1 VVENGRTI
9 SIEYTLKLDDGST
22 ADTNVGEDPLT
33 FVQGD
38 GEILEALEAALAGL
52 EVDDEKEVRIAAD
65 QGYGPVD
72 PDAFDRVELDAIPAD
87 ARQVGAMLV
96 AEDEDGNQQSVRV
109 HEVGA
114 EESVLDLNHPLAG
127 HAQNFANIQEI
138 QSIESEIKEAYKEI

>member
-114 EESVLDLNHPLAG
+114 EEIVLDLNHPLAG
-127 HAQNFANIQEI
+127 QALNFAVRIVAI
-138 QSIESEIKEAYKEI
+138 D

>member
-1 VVENGRTI
+1 MVENGRRI

-38 GEILEALEAALAGL
+38 GEILEALETALAGL
-52 EVDDEKEVRIAAD
+52 EVDDEKQVRIAAE
-65 QGYGPVD
+65 QGYGLVD
-72 PDAFDRVELDAIPAD
+72 PDAFDRVERDEIPAD
-87 ARQVGAMLV
+87 AHHVGAVLV

-114 EESVLDLNHPLAG
+114 EEIVLDLNHPLAG
-127 HAQNFANIQEI
+127 QTLNFAVRIVA
-138 QSIESEIKEAYKEI
+138 IE